1 VEVDGKFSSSLV
13 GSRCRGGSSRR
24 TVKHVTIA
32 GELSGLEDVEGTR
45 ISPSR
50 SPKSMGAG
58 DVQECG
64 GQGKAGVEGM
74 VFWMV
79 VLVPLLEIRQSRA
92 SKQASKPGVE
102 LRTEWL
108 RRIGQ
113 IIHATVSER

>member
-1 VEVDGKFSSSLV
+1 V
-13 GSRCRGGSSRR
+13 GRAVGR
-24 TVKHVTIA
+24 TAKHVTIV

-64 GQGKAGVEGM
+64 GQGKA
-74 VFWMV
+74 
-79 VLVPLLEIRQSRA
+79 RQSRGRQVSKGWCSGWWFLFPSLRSGRA
-92 SKQASKPGVE
+92 SKQAASRPGVE

-113 IIHATVSER
+113 VIHATVSER

>member
-79 VLVPLLEIRQSRA
+79 VLVPLLEIRQS
-92 SKQASKPGVE
+92 KQASKPGVE
-102 LRTEWL
+102 LRTECL
-108 RRIGQ
+108 LRIGQ
-113 IIHATVSER
+113 TIHATVSER